1 MQSTDD
7 SYCFDLCRLSF
18 TGRAYYGDIDNIGYI
33 GYIGYS
39 GSKPRLFVTATQGAK
54 WIPLLCAFTDETKAR
69 QPRCPSNII
78 FQFGC
83 LGSLTYSTSQP

>member
-18 TGRAYYGDIDNIGYI
+18 TGRARYGDIDDIYI
-33 GYIGYS
+33 DDS
-39 GSKPRLFVTATQGAK
+39 DSKPRLFVTATQGAK

-69 QPRCPSNII
+69 QARCPSNTI